1 MTNLVTTY
9 FVHLDEKFQLKQAEG
24 VQDSDHDSV
33 LEENEVREYEKR
45 YREERQ
51 NNTTPWVNDPQSVS
65 SIPPVQI
72 EFCTCE
78 FYVCFDTSFIF

>member
-9 FVHLDEKFQLKQAEG
+9 FVHFDEKFQLKQAEG

-33 LEENEVREYEKR
+33 LEENEVRDYEKR

-51 NNTTPWVNDPQSVS
+51 NNTTP
-65 SIPPVQI
+65 
-72 EFCTCE
+72 
-78 FYVCFDTSFIF
+78 